1 MKFAEG
7 SAGPEQH
14 CHSEKVLFPGVG
26 IPIVQQAAN
35 HISCHSEPVTDVTG
49 VGISLVIETALQIT
63 CHSEPVTDVTGVGI
77 SLVIETA
84 FLLKMEIATPVCELA
99 RNDLN

>member
-1 MKFAEG
+1 MLTNGNLAG
-7 SAGPEQH
+7 RQSLSLRTSAH
-14 CHSEKVLFPGVG
+14 
-26 IPIVQQAAN
+26 A
-35 HISCHSEPVTDVTG
+35 G

-84 FLLKMEIATPVCELA
+84 FLLKMEIATPV
-99 RNDLN
+99 